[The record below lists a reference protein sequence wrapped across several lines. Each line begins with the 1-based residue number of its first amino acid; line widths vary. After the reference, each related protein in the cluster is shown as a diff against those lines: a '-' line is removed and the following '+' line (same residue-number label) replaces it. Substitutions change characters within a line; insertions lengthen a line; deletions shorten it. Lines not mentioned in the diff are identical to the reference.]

1 MTPSQKLT
9 RARNCVHAYC
19 HEQFPEETI
28 ELHDSIF
35 ISDGFYRGR
44 RFRCEQ
50 ATAVWFAEEDQLK
63 IHMPDGACV
72 ASWNAA
78 EMAERVERFEHVD
91 LNEPVQRPGPSTL
104 PMIAA
109 DTHPLPQVQ
118 ARRAA

>member
-28 ELHDSIF
+28 ELQDSIF

-44 RFRCEQ
+44 RFRCDQ
-50 ATAVWFAEEDQLK
+50 ASAVWFAEEDQLK
-63 IHMPDGACV
+63 IHTPEGACV
-72 ASWNAA
+72 ASWDAA
-78 EMAERVERFEHVD
+78 EMVQRLKRVEQAEQV
-91 LNEPVQRPGPSTL
+91 ESQGPSTL

-109 DTHPLPQVQ
+109 DSQRQPPAEV
-118 ARRAA
+118 RRAA